1 MLNVRTL
8 LCATAL
14 SIAAIGA
21 SSAETTPLT
30 LTGLAKF
37 NNIKAA
43 QAAPMVPFTV
53 HAGAMVTP
61 RGALLAGGD
70 IDLPS
75 VTLGKGFTGRLDVDA
90 IFKANFGGV
99 NTLTLVTIDQISSTT
114 DGISGHNVY
123 YGGGLG
129 AVFGGGTKFDGKLIL
144 GTELT
149 KRFSAEVNV
158 HFSSS
163 KTLVC
168 LLTRI
173 HI

>member
-1 MLNVRTL
+1 MRNVRILFCAAVLTL
-8 LCATAL
+8 
-14 SIAAIGA
+14 AAIGA
-21 SSAETTPLT
+21 SSAETTPIT
-30 LTGLAKF
+30 LSGLAKF
-37 NNIKAA
+37 GAVKAA
-43 QAAPMVPFTV
+43 QGNSMVPFTV

-61 RGALLAGGD
+61 RGAALVGGD

-99 NTLTLVTIDQISSTT
+99 NTLTFITIDQISSTH

-123 YGGGLG
+123 YGGGIG

-144 GTELT
+144 GTELSKKLST
-149 KRFSAEVNV
+149 EVNV
-158 HFSSS
+158 HFSSG
-163 KTLVC
+163 KTLVA
-168 LLTRI
+168 LLARV